1 VIRHAAFE
9 VLRQGGGLPSRAIDQ
24 AAERHGLE
32 GRDLAL
38 LRLLLRTLWRRLGS
52 LRAVAAEVARGKPSA
67 DISACLHIGLTQLL
81 FLDRVPEHAAVSE
94 TVQVA
99 NDFLG
104 LAKGRFVNACL
115 REALRRLERRR
126 SGDPRRDFVGR
137 ELSWKE
143 LLFRDPEQHP
153 LLWAEDALSMPAAIQ
168 RGWVQ
173 RFGREEAERL
183 ARLALEEP
191 PLSVRARGQDPEAL
205 LLELELEAE
214 ELRPLA
220 VRGGLWLFAPE
231 ARAVLL
237 RTPAF
242 SAGRLT
248 VQGES
253 AWRAALLLEAQPGEQ
268 LLDLC
273 AAPGGK
279 TAVLAEA
286 GARVTA
292 TDVDPS
298 KLELLRQTL
307 ERLGLSGAVE
317 PLQSD
322 GAAALG
328 ERRFDGV
335 LIDAPCSNTGVL
347 AGRPEARWRFGP
359 QGQRELGQ
367 LQERLLEQGSALV
380 RPGGRLVW
388 STCSI
393 EPGENQARVSAFL
406 RAHPGWALEA
416 VHEARPD
423 FETGPVDGGYAARL
437 RAPRS

>member
-1 VIRHAAFE
+1 
-9 VLRQGGGLPSRAIDQ
+9 
-24 AAERHGLE
+24 
-32 GRDLAL
+32 
-38 LRLLLRTLWRRLGS
+38 
-52 LRAVAAEVARGKPSA
+52 
-67 DISACLHIGLTQLL
+67 
-81 FLDRVPEHAAVSE
+81 
-94 TVQVA
+94 
-99 NDFLG
+99 
-104 LAKGRFVNACL
+104 
-115 REALRRLERRR
+115 
-126 SGDPRRDFVGR
+126 
-137 ELSWKE
+137 
-143 LLFRDPEQHP
+143 
-153 LLWAEDALSMPAAIQ
+153 
-168 RGWVQ
+168 
-173 RFGREEAERL
+173 
-183 ARLALEEP
+183 
-191 PLSVRARGQDPEAL
+191 
-205 LLELELEAE
+205 
-214 ELRPLA
+214 
-220 VRGGLWLFAPE
+220 
-231 ARAVLL
+231 
-237 RTPAF
+237 
-242 SAGRLT
+242 
-248 VQGES
+248 
-253 AWRAALLLEAQPGEQ
+253 
-268 LLDLC
+268 
-273 AAPGGK
+273 
-279 TAVLAEA
+279 
-286 GARVTA
+286 VTA

-367 LQERLLEQGSALV
+367 LQERLLEQGSSLV